1 MWRVVADQ
9 RSLSE
14 GRRNDRAD
22 GEVGEGEH
30 VTVATL
36 LLPSQGAYCRL
47 KLTIGIATGQ
57 KNPGTPVMLK
67 LLHSYEPPEFLQ
79 GEADRDWLLILSS
92 NVIFNEPL
100 GFRV

>member
-47 KLTIGIATGQ
+47 KLVSRQSG
-57 KNPGTPVMLK
+57 PVK
-67 LLHSYEPPEFLQ
+67 RRCRCSRGKQ
-79 GEADRDWLLILSS
+79 
-92 NVIFNEPL
+92 
-100 GFRV
+100 